1 MFLPFAQYF
10 VGLSCFHVHAA
21 VCFAGLHARACTLM
35 LDMFVQV
42 IWSTLGSSTSTP
54 ALFRLPTAPSASGSA
69 ATPSPTAGRPIVLPG
84 LSFHLRWVRLQRWP
98 QEQWLPPQE
107 LRRMRTCLLTRRCK
121 EIIDR
126 HCVHAC
132 TRTYC
137 MHAQP
142 VFACATCFCIH
153 MDRSPPACPPAH
165 AHVSTNA
172 RSGQAHSLTVYADMP
187 TCAIQVPEHVCRTAR
202 LLQGHT
208 RSSIFLLFV
217 SCQGER
223 GPTPSL
229 PGSVRCDFR
238 CDTFCGPA
246 HTKHSELSLNQSC

>member
-21 VCFAGLHARACTLM
+21 VCFAGLHARACTHM

-54 ALFRLPTAPSASGSA
+54 PPSRLPTAPSASGSA

-84 LSFHLRWVRLQRWP
+84 LYLHLLWARLHRTMARTSRATTNANVSFDTPLQRDHRSP
-98 QEQWLPPQE
+98 
-107 LRRMRTCLLTRRCK
+107 LRA
-121 EIIDR
+121 
-126 HCVHAC
+126 CVHA
-132 TRTYC
+132 
-137 MHAQP
+137 HLLH
-142 VFACATCFCIH
+142 ACATCFCVRTCFCMH
-153 MDRSPPACPPAH
+153 MDRSPPARPPAH
-165 AHVSTNA
+165 ARASTNA

-208 RSSIFLLFV
+208 RSSLFLISSINPRFDV
-217 SCQGER
+217 
-223 GPTPSL
+223 
-229 PGSVRCDFR
+229 VRDMRIYCFAFLVR
-238 CDTFCGPA
+238 VPIP
-246 HTKHSELSLNQSC
+246 